1 MGAHRLMKHIDDT
14 TESPH
19 DGSGSGGQVAVEDAA
34 PAIPTATGDTPV
46 ADTPRAPATAA
57 AKEPPRRTFLAPR
70 TFAVLMTVVL
80 LLQVNIVLQA
90 NRRYWD
96 VQSDG
101 YGALTR
107 VERCE
112 SLGATPDVL
121 YLGSSRV
128 VYGVNPNLID
138 DQVSMIYG
146 RSTLGCNTAAF
157 GSTFEEDYYTLKR
170 FIADGY
176 IPKLL
181 VENLWEFNLNV
192 NSPDPADHQA
202 LNYARVKTLAD
213 MMDAPTIAA
222 NHASGAAAT
231 AAETVDMVAARSIP
245 LYGDRIGIYS
255 ALCHGSHIGPCG
267 AQLPG
272 VDPQELHDYQTSD
285 PQGFIAY
292 SKTMQTGTQAERDSL
307 IAHLRQLY
315 QQSNYHFK
323 VGGHEPDF
331 LRQLI
336 ELARAHGIQVV
347 CVVSPMS
354 QWYFKYAFQ
363 PGDWPMIAAYWH
375 SFCGEMHAIC
385 YDLSHSPAFTDADF
399 EDPHHLNTTGANKFS
414 AWLAQNVVGPW
425 AFDAKST

>member
-1 MGAHRLMKHIDDT
+1 
-14 TESPH
+14 
-19 DGSGSGGQVAVEDAA
+19 
-34 PAIPTATGDTPV
+34 
-46 ADTPRAPATAA
+46 
-57 AKEPPRRTFLAPR
+57 
-70 TFAVLMTVVL
+70 MTLVL
-80 LLQVNIVLQA
+80 LLQINIVLQA

-112 SLGATPDVL
+112 SLPKRPNVL
-121 YLGSSRV
+121 YLGSSRA
-128 VYGVNPNLID
+128 VYGVNPKLID
-138 DQVSMIYG
+138 AQVSTSFG
-146 RSTLGCNTAAF
+146 RATEGCNAAAF

-170 FIADGY
+170 FISDGY
-176 IPKLL
+176 IPKLV

-202 LNYARVKTLAD
+202 LNYARVTTLAD
-213 MMDAPTIAA
+213 MMDAPTVAA
-222 NHASGAAAT
+222 DHASGMRAVGDAA
-231 AAETVDMVAARSIP
+231 DMIASRAIP
-245 LYGDRIGIYS
+245 LYGDRIGLYT

-285 PQGFIAY
+285 PQGFIAFG
-292 SKTMQTGTQAERDSL
+292 KTMQTGTQAERDDL

-315 QQSNYHFK
+315 QLSNYHFK
-323 VGGHEPDF
+323 IGGHQPGY

-336 ELARAHGIQVV
+336 ELARAHGIQIV

-363 PGDWPMIAAYWH
+363 PGDWPTIAAYWH
-375 SFCGEMHAIC
+375 SFCGELHAQC
-385 YDLSHSPAFTDADF
+385 YDLSHSPDFTDADF
-399 EDPHHLNTTGANKFS
+399 EDPHHLDTTGADKFS
-414 AWLAQNVVGPW
+414 AWIAQNIVGPW
-425 AFDAKST
+425 AFAQQA